1 MVIVNIDP
9 TSRRLMEQC
18 LSMTS
23 TVCRMLEQQKV
34 PYAMQSNGDL
44 FSLTEGLGSSHLFFI
59 QRRIGLSGLT
69 GYTRFSSAIE
79 ACLRMKKPSRTYIVI
94 TPTLDESTRAAI
106 RRLSGHIDRQP
117 VVLCAEE
124 DIA

>member
-1 MVIVNIDP
+1 V
-9 TSRRLMEQC
+9 
-18 LSMTS
+18 
-23 TVCRMLEQQKV
+23 
-34 PYAMQSNGDL
+34 
-44 FSLTEGLGSSHLFFI
+44 
-59 QRRIGLSGLT
+59 
-69 GYTRFSSAIE
+69 E

-106 RRLSGHIDRQP
+106 RRLSGHVDRKP